1 MKWFELPKWLWL
13 RPALSFFWLWQLLW
27 SGQVLA
33 QEPVK
38 LGFSPW
44 TTPELLQAWGKP
56 IEDSLEKHTGMPF
69 QISSSA
75 SLQKYLLAGI
85 NGQFEVLQTPM
96 HLGLYLVRF
105 HGFKVALIAR
115 AKLKM
120 LIVTRKSA
128 DIDHLSQLK
137 NTPMAVT
144 DPIAISTLMAEEAMG
159 KHLFQVQLVHEKDH
173 WQAMEALQQGRVQS
187 ATVINYL
194 YFGLSAPLKNKLKVL
209 HYYPTALDGLVITPA
224 GKGEDW
230 RKKVARSLIDFKP
243 HKTSLISGFASAEEG
258 EIKDWFEKMNSYVES
273 VNRIMDKKYFSQED
287 L

>member
-1 MKWFELPKWLWL
+1 MQKIPVVLLV
-13 RPALSFFWLWQLLW
+13 LLW
-27 SGQVLA
+27 TGLAHGQ
-33 QEPVK
+33 QPVK

-56 IEDSLEKHTGMPF
+56 IEASLEKHTGIPF

-85 NGQFEVLQTPM
+85 NGQFEVMQTPM
-96 HLGLYLVRF
+96 HLGLYLVRY
-105 HGFKVALIAR
+105 HDFKVALIAR

-128 DIDHLSQLK
+128 AIDHLSQLK
-137 NTPMAVT
+137 NTQMAVT

-159 KHLFQVQLVHEKDH
+159 KHLFQVRLVNEKDH

-187 ATVINYL
+187 ATVIDYL
-194 YFGLSAPLKNKLKVL
+194 YLGLSAPLKSKLKVL

-224 GKGEDW
+224 SKGEAW
-230 RKKVARSLIDFKP
+230 RNKVASSLIDFKP
-243 HKTSLISGFASAEEG
+243 HKTSLITGFAAAEEG
-258 EIKDWFEKMNSYVES
+258 EIKDWFEKMHVYVES
-273 VNRIMDKKYFSQED
+273 VNRIMNNKYFSQED
-287 L
+287 M